1 MSDIFYDAASIDHV
15 MWSTDYPHT
24 GSDWPN
30 HRVTVERL
38 FRGVPKVDVKKM
50 LHANCKALY
59 RLDHIPDTLP

>member
-1 MSDIFYDAASIDHV
+1 MEPACRNVDHV

-30 HRVTVERL
+30 RVTVERL